1 MSLSQEPLPTPG
13 RPATDI
19 CSLVLQKIGWKYDY
33 FVSRC
38 MFFVCM
44 YVCMYCTYVFANK
57 LMCLMYAFMM
67 IWYIYIFI
75 FVTHTKYTDIYV
87 CNDECMF
94 LSTIINLI
102 RLYLLLVN
110 RIVSYE
116 QLFEEAKRR

>member
-1 MSLSQEPLPTPG
+1 MH
-13 RPATDI
+13 
-19 CSLVLQKIGWKYDY
+19 V
-33 FVSRC
+33 
-38 MFFVCM
+38 FVCM
-44 YVCMYCTYVFANK
+44 YVLYICPCKPIYVSHARVYDDMVYLHF
-57 LMCLMYAFMM
+57 F
-67 IWYIYIFI
+67 
-75 FVTHTKYTDIYV
+75 THTKYTDIYV